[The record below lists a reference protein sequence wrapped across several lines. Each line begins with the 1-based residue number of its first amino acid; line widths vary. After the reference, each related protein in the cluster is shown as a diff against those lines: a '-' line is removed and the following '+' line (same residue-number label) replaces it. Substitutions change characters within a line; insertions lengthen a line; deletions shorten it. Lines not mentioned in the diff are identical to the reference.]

1 MHVNDQ
7 IVIGNGI
14 DFRAWELAIDKNTLR
29 VQNILVYTSQQAS
42 KSHTIKRITN
52 YLKKK
57 QKTKKET
64 MLIVNLLFNSEGINV
79 TVGNGPVEE
88 SIRVLRSNE
97 SEFQKKQNGAEEGT

>member
-1 MHVNDQ
+1 
-7 IVIGNGI
+7 
-14 DFRAWELAIDKNTLR
+14 
-29 VQNILVYTSQQAS
+29 
-42 KSHTIKRITN
+42 
-52 YLKKK
+52 
-57 QKTKKET
+57 